1 MEKLTIINK
10 LIHDIIL
17 SYDDNILERRLLLL
31 NLEGFEGK

>member
-31 NLEGFEGK
+31 NLEGFEGE